1 MRKELEDLRY
11 ALNEIIGEL
20 RYAFNTMIDEF
31 KKCISTII
39 NISLEVESMR
49 KKVKEHK
56 TNYRLFKHR
65 YRKTNILNS
74 QVYNSKR
81 ICRCRCRSDI

>member
-1 MRKELEDLRY
+1 MRQELEDLRY

-39 NISLEVESMR
+39 NISLELESN
-49 KKVKEHK
+49 V
-56 TNYRLFKHR
+56 
-65 YRKTNILNS
+65 
-74 QVYNSKR
+74 
-81 ICRCRCRSDI
+81 